1 MLIGLVITPPR
12 GGTVAR
18 PKLKEDW
25 IPITARISADSARR
39 LRVFAARKGIP
50 TGRILDQLVQECI
63 PPDQGPSQSL
73 RVLRTSPGKQELTI
87 AALTSELEDLG
98 LSQSQLAKLLG
109 LSQTSVNG
117 WFRRGNIPPQ
127 RRSEVRR
134 ALVTYRERKAGVSA
148 RAATK
153 SR

>member
-1 MLIGLVITPPR
+1 M
-12 GGTVAR
+12 AR

-73 RVLRTSPGKQELTI
+73 NVLRTPTEKQVLTI
-87 AALTSELEDLG
+87 AALSSELEDLG

-117 WFRRGNIPPQ
+117 WFRRGNIPAQ
-127 RRSEVRR
+127 RRGEVRR
-134 ALVTYRERKAGVSA
+134 VLAACRRSKAEAST
-148 RAATK
+148 RIAAK